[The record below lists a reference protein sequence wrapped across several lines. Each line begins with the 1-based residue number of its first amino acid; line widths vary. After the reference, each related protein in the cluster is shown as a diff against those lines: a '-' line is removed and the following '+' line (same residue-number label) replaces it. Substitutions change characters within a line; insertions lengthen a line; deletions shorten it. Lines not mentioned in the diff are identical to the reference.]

1 MILRRFV
8 LSILLLLTVAAVSS
22 ARSGLVNLSS
32 ASLRS
37 QPSHAAELETQ
48 AVYGTPVEIL
58 DDTDDSSDWLHVRL
72 PDGYVAFIPS
82 TSVVLMSEPEME
94 RWRSADR
101 LIVTRPFPGPVIAD
115 TLISDRVPGNRVSD
129 LTMGSILEG
138 KFPDDGAS
146 FIEVALPDG
155 RRGFASTSD
164 LADFEKWA
172 SLPPDVDEVV
182 EIARQLNGIP
192 YLWGGTTEKGLDCS
206 GLSQTCYLIGARVL
220 LPRNASQQAR
230 LAQALDPERPDL
242 FEKGDLLFFGDDG
255 RITHVAIH
263 DGGEDTYIH
272 SSGRVFRASFNPGH
286 PLYISRKVIAAVRPL
301 PAAQPLLSNP
311 LYFDR

>member
-1 MILRRFV
+1 MTMRRV
-8 LSILLLLTVAAVSS
+8 ALIISLLLTVAGVSS

-82 TSVVLMSEPEME
+82 TSVMMMSEQEME
-94 RWRSADR
+94 RWRSAKR
-101 LIVTRPFPGPVIAD
+101 VIVNRPFPGPVIAD
-115 TLISDRVPGNRVSD
+115 TIISDRVPGNRVSD
-129 LTMGSILEG
+129 LTIGSILEG
-138 KFPDDGAS
+138 KFPDTGAS

-155 RRGFASTSD
+155 RRGFASASY

-182 EIARQLNGIP
+182 EIAQLLNGIP

-230 LAQALDPERPDL
+230 LDQVLDPERPDL

-255 RITHVAIH
+255 RTTAYFQSALFWSVASEGINFQ
-263 DGGEDTYIH
+263 DILFASVIYLVYICG
-272 SSGRVFRASFNPGH
+272 S
-286 PLYISRKVIAAVRPL
+286 
-301 PAAQPLLSNP
+301 
-311 LYFDR
+311 